1 MIRLEIKW
9 APWTLEAI
17 HRGNVT
23 TYDKFPCCNTSRHAT
38 FDMLHLE
45 NVKYHEL
52 SLSHKLSCDFIADVP
67 NISMNVQCLCA
78 LKVDIG
84 YFYWG
89 VKLGCRFLCNF
100 NLGHCKI
107 VSFFIF

>member
-89 VKLGCRFLCNF
+89 VKPRM
-100 NLGHCKI
+100 
-107 VSFFIF
+107 SFSM